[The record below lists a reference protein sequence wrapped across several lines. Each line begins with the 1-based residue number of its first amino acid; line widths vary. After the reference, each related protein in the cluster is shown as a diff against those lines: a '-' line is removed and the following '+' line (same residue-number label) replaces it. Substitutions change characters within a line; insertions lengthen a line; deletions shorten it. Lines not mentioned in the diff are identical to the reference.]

1 MGDVVILLVHL
12 MVTAVRFA
20 WPGGLR
26 SIVAESV
33 LLRHQL
39 LILNRGRKRAPNLRA
54 ADRILAGL
62 CTLFMRPARV
72 LRSAIVMKPSTLLR
86 LHKLLKKQKY
96 RMLFASKSGSRP
108 GPPGPKQE
116 LIDAIVEMKQRN
128 PTWGCPR
135 IGAARFG
142 VWR

>member
-33 LLRHQL
+33 LPGHPL
-39 LILNRGRKRAPNLRA
+39 LILNRGRNRAPNRRA
-54 ADRILAGL
+54 ANRLLAGL
-62 CTLFMRPARV
+62 CTLFIRPARAPFPPSF
-72 LRSAIVMKPSTLLR
+72 LKPSTLRR

-96 RMLFASKSGSRP
+96 RVSFASKSGSRP
-108 GPPGPKQE
+108 DPPGPKQE
-116 LIDAIVEMKQRN
+116 LILAVVEMKQRN
-128 PTWGCPR
+128 PG
-135 IGAARFG
+135 GFNFG
-142 VWR
+142 T